1 MLATGCVLVR
11 ITIGTANKI
20 DEISFR
26 GRGAWG
32 VGRGGAELGA
42 LYELESSGLIKY

>member
-26 GRGAWG
+26 GRGA
-32 VGRGGAELGA
+32 GRDWARYTNWNQA
-42 LYELESSGLIKY
+42 V